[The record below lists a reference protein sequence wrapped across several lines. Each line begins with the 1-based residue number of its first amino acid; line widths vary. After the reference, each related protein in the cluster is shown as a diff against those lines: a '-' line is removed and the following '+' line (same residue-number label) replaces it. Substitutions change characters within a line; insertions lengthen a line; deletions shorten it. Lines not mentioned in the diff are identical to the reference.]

1 MKRIW
6 KLAEKILLSVVVLA
20 TAMPRASEAE
30 SVLVFPTDSQH
41 HVFMLDG
48 EEYFELGFAG
58 WGPGWAW
65 QSFRGELSTDGQV
78 GVAVSNTTI
87 AASGANVQIRTNT
100 TRTGPRQLTIQARIT
115 TDRDTDLTMLIA
127 GLNPEQRSFRQG
139 QALVTDEAGD
149 SVTVPLPPGR
159 RDLGQQVR
167 ELRLSDSQDRE
178 TVLTFQPP
186 LALSADG
193 DLRIGLARRLQEQQ
207 PVEARLT
214 IDLPAALTYY
224 AHPDRVPDEPGFD
237 QWYVFAPDDDYE
249 TPGEF
254 DMHDWL
260 DAPAGKHGRIEADGQ
275 RLMYQD
281 RPIRLWGLN
290 LCFRAGTAPSK
301 DVADRRAA
309 LYRKFGIN
317 AVRLHKWADGPGWA
331 GIQTQQSALEFD
343 PEGLDLFDYQNAQF
357 RQAGMFL
364 KLSQAFGTIRVGA
377 ADLHLVPYAEEFGSL
392 NKPGARVGGGNST
405 LFYSRE
411 LQDATIRQL
420 QNILNHRNPYTG
432 LTYAEDPAVAFVE
445 IVNESSILFYTSMNP
460 LKQSPTLRK
469 RIAERFSRW
478 LQDKYGDQ
486 EGLVRAWGDAA
497 MDSFTNELAT
507 PDGQTEDLAR
517 ANILPLGNPW
527 FWDPDR
533 LAGSQQ
539 FRRQRLLD
547 TLQFLYSLQVEAY
560 ERIVAGIRQT
570 GYEGEIIG
578 SNWHA
583 GRMFSHYANL
593 HTDYRIGT
601 IDRHNY
607 FGGGGRSRIDN
618 ESMVRIPGSGM
629 LSTGMEQVA
638 DRPFMLSE
646 WIHVHPNEWGVEGPA
661 IVGAYGMGLQGWDVS
676 YMFQNRDDGRFS
688 SQIGRERWDVTA
700 PQVLGV
706 FPAVARQVLR
716 GDVEPSEVRATRY
729 VHMPSLLEGK
739 LGFVD
744 SVGSLQYDVRTFD
757 SDQVPSGTLAVAR
770 CEVQFT
776 ERFQT
781 TPPFDIGPYVEGDE
795 YVSSTGQ
802 LRWRE
807 GQGRH
812 DGHFTMNTAGT
823 KAVVGFAEDR
833 PAELGEVTITPRCR
847 FSAIYVTAR
856 GKVEHISDARDLLVV
871 AMARARNTGMKVV
884 ADSRIL
890 HSGDSPV
897 VLEPVTAD
905 IQLHRPGRF
914 TVHVLDHNGRITDRT
929 LPVEGGQ
936 FQIDGAKDRTPYYL
950 IRFSE

>member
-1 MKRIW
+1 MNPSLKQ
-6 KLAEKILLSVVVLA
+6 AEKTVLVVVVLVMSMLRISA
-20 TAMPRASEAE
+20 AE
-30 SVLVFPTDSQH
+30 KALVFPADSQNT
-41 HVFMLDG
+41 VCMLDG
-48 EEYFELGFAG
+48 QEYLELGFAG
-58 WGPGWAW
+58 WGPDWAW
-65 QSFRGELSTDGQV
+65 QSFQGEMNAENAIGL
-78 GVAVSNTTI
+78 AVSNTTI
-87 AASGANVQIRTNT
+87 AASGAKVQIATRTAQ
-100 TRTGPRQLTIQARIT
+100 TGPRQLTMQTRIT

-127 GLNPEQRSFRQG
+127 GLNLEERSFGQG
-139 QALVTDEAGD
+139 QAVVTDVDGT
-149 SVTVPLPPGR
+149 SVAASLPPGR
-159 RDLGQQVR
+159 RELGQQVR
-167 ELRLSDSQDRE
+167 RLLLRDNQGRE
-178 TVLTFQPP
+178 TVFTFEPALELTT
-186 LALSADG
+186 DG
-193 DLRIGLARRLQEQQ
+193 DLRIGLARRLQQQQ
-207 PVEARLT
+207 PVQASLT
-214 IDLPAALTYY
+214 IDLPVPLTYY
-224 AHPDRVPDEPGFD
+224 PHPDQIPEASGFD
-237 QWYVFAPDDDYE
+237 QWYAFTPDDDYE

-254 DMHDWL
+254 DMDDWL
-260 DAPAGKHGRIEADGQ
+260 DAPAGKHGRIRAEGQ
-275 RLMYQD
+275 RLLYQD
-281 RPIRLWGLN
+281 RPIKLWGLN

-301 DVADRRAA
+301 DVADRRVA

-331 GIQTQQSALEFD
+331 GIQAQQSALAFD

-392 NKPGARVGGGNST
+392 DKPGARVGGGNST

-411 LQDATIRQL
+411 LQDATIQQL

-460 LKQSPTLRK
+460 LKQSPTLRN
-469 RIAERFSRW
+469 RTAEHFSHW
-478 LQDKYGDQ
+478 LEAKYGDQ
-486 EGLVRAWGDAA
+486 DGLAQAWGDSAL
-497 MDSFTNELAT
+497 DSFTNELAT
-507 PDGQTEDLAR
+507 PDGQAEDLAR

-527 FWDPDR
+527 FWDPDQ

-547 TLQFLYSLQVEAY
+547 TLEFLTRLQVDAY

-593 HTDYRIGT
+593 YTDQRVGT

-607 FGGGGRSRIDN
+607 FGGGERSRIDN
-618 ESMVRIPGSGM
+618 GSMARIPGSGM

-646 WIHVHPNEWGVEGPA
+646 WIHVYPNEWGAEGPA

-700 PQVLGV
+700 PQVLSL

-716 GDVEPSEVRATRY
+716 GDVDRSEVRATRY

-744 SVGSLQYDVRTFD
+744 SVDSLQYDVRTFD
-757 SDQVPSGTLAVAR
+757 SALVPSRALAVAR

-776 ERFQT
+776 DQFQVA
-781 TPPFDIGPYVEGDE
+781 PPFHIDRYVEGDE

-833 PAELGEVTITPRCR
+833 RAELGEVTITPRCR

-856 GKVEHISDARDLLVV
+856 GQDDRISDARDLLVV
-871 AMARARNTGMKVV
+871 VMARARNTGMKVV

-890 HSGDSPV
+890 DSGDAPV
-897 VLEPVTAD
+897 VLEPVRAE
-905 IQLHRPGRF
+905 IQFHRPGRF
-914 TVHVLDHNGRITDRT
+914 TVHVLDHNGRMTDRT
-929 LPVEGGQ
+929 LPVEGGR
-936 FQIDGAKDRTPYYL
+936 FQIDGATDQTPYYL
-950 IRFSE
+950 IRFRE

>member
-1 MKRIW
+1 MKQSW
-6 KLAEKILLSVVVLA
+6 KQAEKILLSVVVLA
-20 TAMPRASEAE
+20 MATPRE
-30 SVLVFPTDSQH
+30 SQADSTLAFPVDSQST
-41 HVFMLDG
+41 VFLLDG
-48 EEYFELGFAG
+48 QEYLELGLAG

-65 QSFRGELSTDGQV
+65 QSFRGELSAEGAV
-78 GVAVSNTTI
+78 GLAVSNTTI
-87 AASGANVQIRTNT
+87 AASGATVQIRTST
-100 TRTGPRQLTIQARIT
+100 AQTGPAQLTMQMRIT
-115 TDRDTDLTMLIA
+115 SDRDTDLTMLIA
-127 GLNPEQRSFRQG
+127 SLNPQQRSFRQG
-139 QALVTDEAGD
+139 QAIATDADGT

-159 RDLGQQVR
+159 RELGQQVR
-167 ELRLSDSQDRE
+167 QLRLSDHQGRE
-178 TVLTFQPP
+178 TTFTFEPALELTT
-186 LALSADG
+186 DG
-193 DLRIGLARRLQEQQ
+193 DLRIGLARRLQQQQ
-207 PVEARLT
+207 PVQARLT
-214 IDLPAALTYY
+214 IDLPAPLTYY
-224 AHPDRVPDEPGFD
+224 PHPDRVPDEPGFD
-237 QWYVFAPDDDYE
+237 SWYAFTPDDDDA
-249 TPGEF
+249 TPGEI

-260 DAPAGKHGRIEADGQ
+260 DAPAGKHGRIRAQEQTLLYRDQ
-275 RLMYQD
+275 
-281 RPIRLWGLN
+281 PIKLWGLN
-290 LCFRAGTAPSK
+290 LCFRSGTAPPK

-331 GIQTQQSALEFD
+331 GIQTEQSALEFD
-343 PEGLDLFDYQNAQF
+343 PQGLDLFDYQNAQF

-377 ADLHLVPYAEEFGSL
+377 ADLHLVPYAEEFGPL
-392 NKPGARVGGGNST
+392 DKPAARVGGGNST

-432 LTYAEDPAVAFVE
+432 LTYAQDPAVAFVE
-445 IVNESSILFYTSMNP
+445 IVNESSILFYTSMEP

-478 LQDKYGDQ
+478 LEAKYGDQ
-486 EGLVRAWGDAA
+486 DGLVRAWGDSAL
-497 MDSFTNELAT
+497 DSFANELAT
-507 PDGQTEDLAR
+507 PDGQAEDLAR

-527 FWDPDR
+527 FWDPDQ

-547 TLQFLYSLQVEAY
+547 TLRFLHGLQVEAY

-593 HTDYRIGT
+593 DTDQRIGT

-607 FGGGGRSRIDN
+607 FGGGGRSRIEN
-618 ESMVRIPGSGM
+618 ESMARIPGSGM

-646 WIHVHPNEWGVEGPA
+646 WIHVYPNEWGVEGPA

-700 PQVLGV
+700 PQVLGL

-716 GDVEPSEVRATRY
+716 GDVEPAQVRATRY
-729 VHMPSLLEGK
+729 VHMPSLLDGK

-757 SDQVPSGTLAVAR
+757 SDQVPSRALAVVR
-770 CEVQFT
+770 CDVQFT
-776 ERFQT
+776 DRFQV
-781 TPPFDIGPYVEGDE
+781 TPPFDIRPYVDGDQ

-802 LRWRE
+802 LRWRQ
-807 GQGRH
+807 GQERH

-833 PAELGEVTITPRCR
+833 PAELGEVTITPRSR

-856 GKVEHISDARDLLVV
+856 GRDEQISDARDLLVV

-890 HSGDSPV
+890 NTGDAPV
-897 VLEPVTAD
+897 VLEPVRAD

-914 TVHVLDHNGRITDRT
+914 TVHVLDHNGRMTDRT
-929 LPVEGGQ
+929 LPVAGER
-936 FQIDGAKDRTPYYL
+936 FQIDGAADRTPYYL
-950 IRFSE
+950 IRFNE